1 MPVYEYTAKNN
12 KGIKIKGCVEADNI
26 LVARQVIYQRKLCLL
41 NIKIKRISRFAQWM
55 TFLNT
60 I

>member
-26 LVARQVIYQRKLCLL
+26 LAARQVIYQRITVF
-41 NIKIKRISRFAQWM
+41 IKYKNKAY
-55 TFLNT
+55 
-60 I
+60 

>member
-26 LVARQVIYQRKLCLL
+26 LAARQVIYQRKLCLL
-41 NIKIKRISRFAQWM
+41 NIKIK
-55 TFLNT
+55 
-60 I
+60 